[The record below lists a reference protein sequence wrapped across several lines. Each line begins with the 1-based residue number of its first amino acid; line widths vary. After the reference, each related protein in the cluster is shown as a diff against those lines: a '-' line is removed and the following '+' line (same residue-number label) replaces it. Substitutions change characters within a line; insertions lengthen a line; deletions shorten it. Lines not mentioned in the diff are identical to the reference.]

1 MRMTVIQELD
11 SLHNAWCT
19 FLNFEKGTRVTSYK
33 KKKNTHSELFRKY
46 TMIYLE
52 LMVRKKTYLLS

>member
-1 MRMTVIQELD
+1 MLMIVIQELD
-11 SLHNAWCT
+11 SLYNAWCT
-19 FLNFEKGTRVTSYK
+19 FLNFENGTRVTSY
-33 KKKNTHSELFRKY
+33 KKNTHSELFRKY